1 MILPEKTYDFFKRL
15 IQVIIPALGALY
27 FGLAQIWELPNPEG
41 VVATLALLCTFMGV
55 VLGIS
60 SQVYYRSAEVFDG
73 AVVMAPGED
82 GELEAHAGLVTPA
95 ADIANKTHIV
105 LRVSKPEQ

>member
-1 MILPEKTYDFFKRL
+1 MNLSQKTYDFAKRL
-15 IQVIIPALGALY
+15 VQVIIPALGALY

-41 VVATLALLCTFMGV
+41 VVATLALLCTFLGV

-60 SQVYYRSAEVFDG
+60 STVYYRSGEVFDG

-105 LRVSKPEQ
+105 LRVARSEE